1 MQTAKTRS
9 GVWGL
14 VLMSGMLATSAL
26 ASNWTNDAAGV
37 WSLAGN
43 WTGGVPNA
51 IGAVAGLAVPAGI
64 AADRTV
70 TLDTNASVGT
80 LTFSDA
86 AAPANSWTVAQGGA
100 NTLTMD
106 VASGSAAI
114 TVNQGTANAINV
126 PITFNDYTNINVATG
141 NRLTL
146 GGNLT
151 GAAGIRVYLQGNG
164 TFRFAGNGTGF
175 TGQYRLNPGGATTNT
190 LEIANDNALGTA
202 TLIPEDYG
210 GKTNFV
216 NVSGGTLNVGANW
229 GQYQGA
235 EHNLSFSGGDFNWTG
250 TWDDSGGDVVVWNPA
265 SGVTLNLSG
274 LIAGNSNANYQIGGA
289 GGTVLLTGTNSGTAK
304 ITALRSGAKV
314 GIGADNILGPASNTI
329 NTSNAGIE
337 LFAVGGPHTVQGTLQ
352 ISAHAYSS
360 SGNLYTFSGTND
372 LTFTGDMPFWQT
384 NGGPIFNV
392 TGTGLATL
400 AGAFTG
406 TLDNAGCAIAKQG
419 TGTLALTGSNSAFT
433 RTTRIDAGALRA
445 QDGTGLS
452 ASSWLQ
458 LNGGVLEANGT
469 FGRALGASGST
480 GFSWASGGFASK
492 GGVLSVDVGND
503 GASNLVWNG
512 TANYLTGTMVLNSVT
527 ADNAVTLVDNINLNG
542 AVRTIR
548 VLDNAGSATDKAVIA
563 GIISGTGVNSGMIK
577 DGAGILELT
586 MANSYQ
592 GATTIS
598 GGKLTVTSTGSINTT
613 SGITLNGG
621 ELNYNSATPLTKPI
635 TFTSGKLSGTGTI
648 GTAVTVGSGAVIN
661 PGNSPGLQS
670 YTSGLTWNGG
680 GTYQW
685 EINAKTGTAG
695 TDWDK
700 INVTGGL
707 TLGATSGNPFNIG
720 VVGLAGVGTAPL
732 VYMTWP
738 ALTFDTL
745 TGGFDPSKFSLTASG
760 FDGSWS
766 PYNWRVLNVGN
777 DVLVMYLPEPT
788 SLVLLAG
795 AGLCVLRRRR
805 A

>member
-1 MQTAKTRS
+1 MQTAKTRR
-9 GVWGL
+9 GLWGL

-26 ASNWTNDAAGV
+26 ASNWTNDADGN
-37 WSLAGN
+37 WNTAGN

-64 AADRTV
+64 TADRSV
-70 TLDTNASVGT
+70 TLDTNAIVGT

-100 NTLTMD
+100 NALTFD
-106 VASGSAAI
+106 VSSSTATV
-114 TVNQGTANAINV
+114 TVNQGIANRIAVPVTAADPTIV
-126 PITFNDYTNINVATG
+126 TVATG
-141 NRLTL
+141 ANLEISGNITSSQYISKRGSGTLRLSGNNSGWTSQLYINTAPDASGTDAGTIEVTNANSL
-146 GGNLT
+146 GSVNLRPM
-151 GAAGIRVYLQGNG
+151 AYSE
-164 TFRFAGNGTGF
+164 TFRIN
-175 TGQYRLNPGGATTNT
+175 
-190 LEIANDNALGTA
+190 
-202 TLIPEDYG
+202 
-210 GKTNFV
+210 
-216 NVSGGTLNVGANW
+216 NVSGGPLTLPIGWTPYNGGTQVLNLGGADMT
-229 GQYQGA
+229 
-235 EHNLSFSGGDFNWTG
+235 FSG
-250 TWDDSGGDVVVWNPA
+250 TWNNPDA
-265 SGVTLNLSG
+265 YVKFIPDPGVTITFSG
-274 LIAGNSNANYQIGGA
+274 TITGA
-289 GGTVLLTGTNSGTAK
+289 GTNGLNGGSFVLANNASARTGSWYVDPGT
-304 ITALRSGAKV
+304 RV
-314 GIGADNILGPASNTI
+314 GIAADNPFGTSAITI
-329 NTSNAGIE
+329 QNLNYSGE
-337 LFAVGGPHTVQGTLQ
+337 QEYYAVGGPRSVTGTFQLP
-352 ISAHAYSS
+352 AYNYST
-360 SGNLYTFSGTND
+360 NIVRFSGSND
-372 LTFTGDMPFWQT
+372 LTFTGNISWWQNDGNPTWLVT
-384 NGGPIFNV
+384 N
-392 TGTGLATL
+392 TGLTTF
-400 AGAFTG
+400 AGN
-406 TLDNAGCAIAKQG
+406 LLLNPSRPQYIKKQG
-419 TGTLALTGSNSAFT
+419 PGTLALTGTN
-433 RTTRIDAGALRA
+433 TTTFGTQIDEGALRA

-452 ASSWLQ
+452 PNSFLT
-458 LNGGVLEANGT
+458 LNGGVLETTGT
-469 FGRALGASGST
+469 FARTLGASGGTSFRWFT
-480 GFSWASGGFASK
+480 NGGGFAAQ
-492 GGVLSVDVGND
+492 GGPLSVNVNGG
-503 GASNLVWNG
+503 GADNLVWAS
-512 TANYLTGTMVLNSVT
+512 TANFVPNGAPLIFGSVT
-527 ADNAVTLVDNINLNG
+527 ATGAVTFQDNIDLNT

-586 MANSYQ
+586 MTNSYQ
-592 GATTIS
+592 GATTVS
-598 GGKLTVTSTGSINTT
+598 GGKLTVTSTGSINST

-621 ELNYNSATPLTKPI
+621 ELNYNSATALTKPI

-648 GTAVTVGSGAVIN
+648 ATGVTVGSGAVIN

-707 TLGATSGNPFNIG
+707 TLGATSGNPFNLS
-720 VVGLAGVGTAPL
+720 VMGLAGVGTAPL

-745 TGGFDPSKFSLTASG
+745 SGGFDPSKFSLTASG

-805 A
+805 T